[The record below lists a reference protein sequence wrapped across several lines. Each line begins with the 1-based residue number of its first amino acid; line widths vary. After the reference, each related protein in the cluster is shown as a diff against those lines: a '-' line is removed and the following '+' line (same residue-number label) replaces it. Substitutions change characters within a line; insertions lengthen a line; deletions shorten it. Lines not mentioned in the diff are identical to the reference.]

1 MSRRILLV
9 AKITKKK
16 CEKQNLKKPLA
27 LQILLLSNFEL
38 RTSNVYHYLTIEWYC
53 HENFKII

>member
-9 AKITKKK
+9 AKITKK

-27 LQILLLSNFEL
+27 LQILLLKNFEL
-38 RTSNVYHYLTIEWYC
+38 RTSNAYHFLTI
-53 HENFKII
+53 